1 MPRGSIPAVPILN
14 TPVRLTTLELEVANV
29 LMLAHARDRSSYVAS
44 GGGIGLNCESKEHFR
59 LLRFTENLNR
69 ARFATAEVFRRK

>member
-1 MPRGSIPAVPILN
+1 
-14 TPVRLTTLELEVANV
+14 
-29 LMLAHARDRSSYVAS
+29 MLAHARDRSSYVAS